1 MKAKKRLTIAAAV
14 FIGINLL
21 LFVALFAAVIIH
33 NNDISNFIIEEVAKL
48 GTDSDIGYWLDKNIA
63 PNMGVIIL
71 SVMILVFLFISAK
84 AAILYRF
91 IIYAKFGIKDF
102 YTHKSKYA
110 IICIFQLFLIGSF
123 FAMLMGLIALVV
135 QKAMVTP
142 QKLEMVLNDTWSD
155 EEILPSAN
163 QNANA
168 TANNNRPVVRV
179 GPNAKFVENISQ
191 LRDSARYLE
200 EAGLISKGQRNALN
214 KKIDKLSKDKARK
227 KEMQGKWKQSVD

>member
-1 MKAKKRLTIAAAV
+1 
-14 FIGINLL
+14 
-21 LFVALFAAVIIH
+21 
-33 NNDISNFIIEEVAKL
+33 
-48 GTDSDIGYWLDKNIA
+48 
-63 PNMGVIIL
+63 
-71 SVMILVFLFISAK
+71 
-84 AAILYRF
+84 
-91 IIYAKFGIKDF
+91 
-102 YTHKSKYA
+102 
-110 IICIFQLFLIGSF
+110 
-123 FAMLMGLIALVV
+123 MLMGLIALIV

-155 EEILPSAN
+155 EEILPGAN